1 MTFTDLMQAD
11 AIQLIRTSYARF
23 SAHPAES
30 ARAFYR
36 ELFILDP
43 RLRTLFVGDL
53 ERQGDKLMHMLS
65 AAVRLLDRP
74 ERLLPVLEE
83 LGRRHVGYG
92 VIDAH
97 YDTVGYA
104 LIRALEVRLGA
115 DFDQDTRYAWV
126 DLYKV
131 VASTMRKAAAAPLAA

>member
-1 MTFTDLMQAD
+1 MHAD
-11 AIQLIRTSYARF
+11 TIALIRSSYDRF
-23 SAHPAES
+23 SAHPAEA

-53 ERQGDKLMHMLS
+53 ARQGEKLMHMLS

-83 LGRRHVGYG
+83 LGRRHLGYG
-92 VIDAH
+92 VVDSD

-104 LIRALEVRLGA
+104 LIRALETRLGSA
-115 DFDQDTRYAWV
+115 FDQDTRYAWV
-126 DLYKV
+126 DLYKLV
-131 VASTMRKAAAAPLAA
+131 SSTMRKAAATPLAA